1 MHMNS
6 APHLLNEDREE
17 FRRALDEA
25 LRAAADRPDLAA
37 TGMRLN
43 TEQLRTMAL
52 SATTAIAACAT
63 AEYQHY
69 VSLRAELRS
78 PASARP
84 ATAGTEPGE
93 GGGNGAGGGVNLAAM
108 GEVAEATGAGLAA
121 MVTVLAPVLAGIAAV
136 LFLLIGYALHTV
148 SPDEALAQ
156 PLISV
161 GWAFAGLTAATIL
174 IAMGGLLVTAV
185 RNGSTSLRAS
195 RPSELAQEVDRAR
208 EKWREA
214 LLERG
219 LRPFLLEALTAPEPP
234 PGPHPD
240 SSAEKPASPPRPGT
254 PAASAGAADRAP
266 GTPPTAGPGGPVA
279 PGTPA
284 AEPADGDTDRNPPA
298 PSSSAAPEAAG
309 RFVVHRTPDAGR
321 MPPLGYTHPRFS
333 GPEDDHRAAV
343 RPRFTSPDFTSPDY
357 GGPDHQPE

>member
-1 MHMNS
+1 MNS

-25 LRAAADRPDLAA
+25 LRTAADRPDLAA

-69 VSLRAELRS
+69 VALRAELRS
-78 PASARP
+78 PARP
-84 ATAGTEPGE
+84 ATDGTDTAE
-93 GGGNGAGGGVNLAAM
+93 GGGDGTGSAGVGIATV

-136 LFLLIGYALHTV
+136 LFLLIGYVLHTV
-148 SPDEALAQ
+148 SPDESLAQ

-174 IAMGGLLVTAV
+174 VAMGGLLITAL

-195 RPSELAQEVDRAR
+195 RPSELAQEVERA
-208 EKWREA
+208 KAAWLQA
-214 LLERG
+214 LQERG
-219 LRPFLLEALTAPEPP
+219 LGPFLLEALTAPGAPPDPAAPATGSGAEPQGPPAPGPSSGAQRAAGPDEP
-234 PGPHPD
+234 PGPGTAAGGSAPD
-240 SSAEKPASPPRPGT
+240 AGDESRKPPTPSSPAAPSPPP
-254 PAASAGAADRAP
+254 
-266 GTPPTAGPGGPVA
+266 
-279 PGTPA
+279 
-284 AEPADGDTDRNPPA
+284 
-298 PSSSAAPEAAG
+298 APEAAG
-309 RFVVHRTPDAGR
+309 RFMLRRTAEGGR
-321 MPPLGYTHPRFS
+321 MPALGYTHPRFS
-333 GPEDDHRAAV
+333 GPEDDHRAAT

>member
-1 MHMNS
+1 MNS

-25 LRAAADRPDLAA
+25 LRTAADRPDLAA

-84 ATAGTEPGE
+84 AASGGEPGE
-93 GGGNGAGGGVNLAAM
+93 GGTDGAGGAGVNIATM

-136 LFLLIGYALHTV
+136 LFLLIGYVLHTV
-148 SPDEALAQ
+148 SPDESLAQ

-161 GWAFAGLTAATIL
+161 GWAFTGLTAATIL
-174 IAMGGLLVTAV
+174 IAMGGLVITAL
-185 RNGSTSLRAS
+185 RNGATSLRAS
-195 RPSELAQEVDRAR
+195 HPSELAQEVERAKAR
-208 EKWREA
+208 WLQA
-214 LLERG
+214 LQERG
-219 LRPFLLEALTAPEPP
+219 LRPFLLEALTAPDPP
-234 PGPHPD
+234 PDPDPTSAGQPTELSGPTAPHP
-240 SSAEKPASPPRPGT
+240 SPGSREG
-254 PAASAGAADRAP
+254 SVP
-266 GTPPTAGPGGPVA
+266 GTPPAKPA
-279 PGTPA
+279 PGDDSHDRG
-284 AEPADGDTDRNPPA
+284 AEGEDNDGGSGRGDRKPP
-298 PSSSAAPEAAG
+298 AAPEAAG
-309 RFVVHRTPDAGR
+309 RFVTHRTPGPGR
-321 MPPLGYTHPRFS
+321 MPALGYTHPRFS
-333 GPEDDHRAAV
+333 GPEDDHRTAT

-357 GGPDHQPE
+357 GGPDHQPD

>member
-25 LRAAADRPDLAA
+25 LHAAADRPDLAA

-43 TEQLRTMAL
+43 IEQLRTMAL

-69 VSLRAELRS
+69 VALRAELRA

-84 ATAGTEPGE
+84 ATAGGEPGE
-93 GGGNGAGGGVNLAAM
+93 GGGDDAGGAGVGLTTM

-136 LFLLIGYALHTV
+136 LFLLIGYIVHTV
-148 SPDEALAQ
+148 SPDESLAQ

-161 GWAFAGLTAATIL
+161 GWVFAALTAATIL
-174 IAMGGLLVTAV
+174 IAMGGLVVTAL
-185 RNGSTSLRAS
+185 RNGATSLRAS
-195 RPSELAQEVDRAR
+195 RPSELAQEVERAKAR
-208 EKWREA
+208 WLQA
-214 LLERG
+214 LQERG

-234 PGPHPD
+234 TEPHAPKTD
-240 SSAEKPASPPRPGT
+240 KGAAVPHGLPASGSRSGLSAESGSPDASTDVAEAVAPDEKPGDGRT
-254 PAASAGAADRAP
+254 PAPPPPAEAADRY
-266 GTPPTAGPGGPVA
+266 VA
-279 PGTPA
+279 HH
-284 AEPADGDTDRNPPA
+284 
-298 PSSSAAPEAAG
+298 S
-309 RFVVHRTPDAGR
+309 PDVGR
-321 MPPLGYTHPRFS
+321 MPTLGYTHPHFS
-333 GPEDDHRAAV
+333 GPEDDHRTTI